1 MTTIDQPAIDP
12 SRTLGELV
20 TERPGRARVFEAAG
34 IDYCCHGSRPLSEA
48 ADEAGID
55 VSDIAAQLAAVAPP
69 APAREIGRASCR
81 ERVCQYVLIS
91 VVAVLLKKKNYI
103 IFFISYFF
111 STTSF
116 FYSLS
121 YFSTLISFPS
131 FSLSLFLSTLFY
143 YFFIF
148 FFSLLTY
155 YLLFIFTFFFYFFFF
170 SFSF

>member
-69 APAREIGRASCR
+69 AQARDEDLAPAELAANLEEKHHGYLHA
-81 ERVCQYVLIS
+81 QL
-91 VVAVLLKKKNYI
+91 
-103 IFFISYFF
+103 
-111 STTSF
+111 
-116 FYSLS
+116 
-121 YFSTLISFPS
+121 P
-131 FSLSLFLSTLFY
+131 
-143 YFFIF
+143 
-148 FFSLLTY
+148 
-155 YLLFIFTFFFYFFFF
+155 LLFALANKVASVHGHPPPTLATVARPVPPLPPHPQPHPPT
-170 SFSF
+170 